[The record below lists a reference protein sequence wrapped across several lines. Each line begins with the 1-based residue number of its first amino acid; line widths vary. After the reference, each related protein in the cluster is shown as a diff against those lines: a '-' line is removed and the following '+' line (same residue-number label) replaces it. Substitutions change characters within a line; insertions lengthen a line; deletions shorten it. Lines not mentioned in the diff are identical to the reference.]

1 MSEIWINLPR
11 FSEEYSKGVKDF
23 VENAMVHYAV
33 ENEMKCPCSLCK
45 SKQWWGAEQVEKALS
60 VEDWKSHT
68 DYDGYEETDRQISW
82 FWEEEK
88 DIFCSVLR
96 NAKLPY
102 GFSSNISKCV
112 QDRKVAGYK
121 SHDAH
126 IIMQGWIVKK
136 MSGWIVLFF
145 SLLYGSEKALSV
157 EDWKSHTDYDGY
169 EETDR
174 QISWFWEVKKG
185 AGVGVGKDAEEVKK
199 GANLGE
205 VVADKVKGKKEVK
218 GVNEYEKRR
227 NKNIEENEKKFQEL
241 GLRRHSAGTPVQ
253 KKPNNRKAFS
263 DDKESDNYD
272 PKNDSDQS
280 SDNEEDM
287 AISKRKKKAGKSVLG
302 SGPRT
307 RSRASRIV
315 LPPPVKQVN
324 DAVEVE
330 VNKEVE
336 ANDDTPKVSTVERLK
351 LMRTNAPGS
360 MAAYLQLREQEKMQ
374 AALETTQQSQ
384 SLTENLQ
391 QPGTPPGQPEEEEK
405 QRKPRG
411 KSKLTHVHTRGE
423 KREIK
428 LSDLG
433 QPVDDDEHLIREFSN
448 FLGTTVREFV
458 SLTCRSW
465 TEVPQKD
472 ILWEY
477 VKDKYVI
484 PEEGYD
490 WVMTTMRDLFR
501 GYKARIKRDY
511 YYKYQ
516 TDEER
521 LENRPREVP
530 LKDFKILLEYW
541 ADEKIAKKART
552 NSESRR
558 LITET
563 HTAGSRSFAQI
574 SHNMALERALKATRE
589 QPPAPI
595 SDADVYVKTRKRES
609 TRTYK
614 LPTEVVEKK
623 VENVKKLLKDGTIDE
638 ADEVVYGGKD
648 HSRTF
653 LVGRLIEKRE
663 PKKKIAR
670 PLPTIPEKYVASLT
684 EQIRDQI
691 AKEME
696 EQVQKKVED
705 NVKLMMSKLAEKNP
719 GLNLDIELTSATE
732 PTVEP
737 SQANNGS
744 D

>member
-33 ENEMKCPCSLCK
+33 ENEMKS
-45 SKQWWGAEQVEKALS
+45 
-60 VEDWKSHT
+60 
-68 DYDGYEETDRQISW
+68 
-82 FWEEEK
+82 
-88 DIFCSVLR
+88 
-96 NAKLPY
+96 
-102 GFSSNISKCV
+102 
-112 QDRKVAGYK
+112 
-121 SHDAH
+121 
-126 IIMQGWIVKK
+126 
-136 MSGWIVLFF
+136 
-145 SLLYGSEKALSV
+145 
-157 EDWKSHTDYDGY
+157 
-169 EETDR
+169 
-174 QISWFWEVKKG
+174 
-185 AGVGVGKDAEEVKK
+185 
-199 GANLGE
+199 
-205 VVADKVKGKKEVK
+205 
-218 GVNEYEKRR
+218 
-227 NKNIEENEKKFQEL
+227 
-241 GLRRHSAGTPVQ
+241 
-253 KKPNNRKAFS
+253 
-263 DDKESDNYD
+263 
-272 PKNDSDQS
+272 
-280 SDNEEDM
+280 
-287 AISKRKKKAGKSVLG
+287 
-302 SGPRT
+302 
-307 RSRASRIV
+307 
-315 LPPPVKQVN
+315 
-324 DAVEVE
+324 
-330 VNKEVE
+330 
-336 ANDDTPKVSTVERLK
+336 
-351 LMRTNAPGS
+351 
-360 MAAYLQLREQEKMQ
+360 
-374 AALETTQQSQ
+374 
-384 SLTENLQ
+384 
-391 QPGTPPGQPEEEEK
+391 
-405 QRKPRG
+405 
-411 KSKLTHVHTRGE
+411 
-423 KREIK
+423 
-428 LSDLG
+428 
-433 QPVDDDEHLIREFSN
+433 
-448 FLGTTVREFV
+448 TVREFV